1 MRRLLLAT
9 AFLLLAGSTARAADA
24 VGYVKTSSGRAVAVR
39 QGAEHA
45 LAPGQPL
52 FERDTIRTGPE
63 SSVGIT
69 MKDGTMLS
77 AGPDTE
83 LMVDHYAYAPAEGNL
98 GFAARVSQGTLDFVS
113 GMLGKLAPESVS
125 VETPTGVIGM
135 RGTHFVVNVAPGQKF
150 PPKQAASKA
159 TAKTTATTAGQGT
172 GK

>member
-1 MRRLLLAT
+1 MLQRRRPGHHKPADVGGGQAQHAQACRQRVHGAGT
-9 AFLLLAGSTARAADA
+9 A
-24 VGYVKTSSGRAVAVR
+24 
-39 QGAEHA
+39 A

-135 RGTHFVVNVAPGQKF
+135 RGTHFVVKVAPGQKF
-150 PPKQAASKA
+150 ADE
-159 TAKTTATTAGQGT
+159 GT
-172 GK
+172 GKHATKKG

>member
-1 MRRLLLAT
+1 MRRFLLAT
-9 AFLLLAGSTARAADA
+9 AFLLLACSVARAADA
-24 VGYVKTSSGRAVAVR
+24 VGYVKTSSGRAVALR
-39 QGAEHA
+39 EGTEHA

-63 SSVGIT
+63 SAVGIT

-83 LMVDHYAYAPAEGNL
+83 LVVDHYAYAPGEGNL

-150 PPKQAASKA
+150 PPKQAPRKAAASVSSGA
-159 TAKTTATTAGQGT
+159 AK
-172 GK
+172 